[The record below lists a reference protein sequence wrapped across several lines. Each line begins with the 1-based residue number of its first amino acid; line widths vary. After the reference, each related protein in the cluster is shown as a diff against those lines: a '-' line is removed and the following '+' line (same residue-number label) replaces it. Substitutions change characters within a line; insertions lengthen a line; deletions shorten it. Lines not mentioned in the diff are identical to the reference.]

1 MNAVTAF
8 APNLDWITP
17 SLAVGGAFP
26 SAEAGRLARETK
38 VRAVVDLRAE
48 AAHEPQ
54 ALAACGLSLLHLPT
68 EDHMAVAQ
76 EDLDAGVA
84 FARAFLAQGEK
95 VLIHCRE
102 GVGRSALLALCVLV
116 DWGMAPM
123 DALTLA
129 KDRRWQV
136 SPSPAQYHAWAA
148 WLRRRGAAVPRFE
161 AFAGVA
167 YRHIED

>member
-1 MNAVTAF
+1 M

-17 SLAVGGAFP
+17 LLAVGGDFP
-26 SAEAGRLARETK
+26 SAEAGRLAREMEIE
-38 VRAVVDLRAE
+38 AVVDLRAE
-48 AAHEPQ
+48 AAHAPEP
-54 ALAACGLSLLHLPT
+54 LAACGLSLMHLPT

-84 FARAFLAQGEK
+84 FVRGFLARGRK

-116 DWGMAPM
+116 DRDMAPM
-123 DALTLA
+123 EALNLA

-136 SPSPAQYHAWAA
+136 SPSPAQYQAWAT
-148 WLRRRGAAVPRFE
+148 WLGRRGLSVPSFQ
-161 AFAGVA
+161 AFAAVA
-167 YRHIED
+167 YRHIGG